1 MVGALA
7 VAAAALVVAGL
18 VVAVAGHLERGA
30 EFVLSGIVLSL
41 FAVAAA
47 LIIRAPQLY
56 VEPDGE
62 DLVVRFHGWDRLWTL
77 RRQTRIRT
85 ADLTEVGTVPVAA
98 LHPSAWSWRLR
109 GTMIPGVI
117 RAGSF
122 IDTHGREL
130 WDVRATGDA
139 LLIELGPDAPYRRMV
154 LQVPAPAETASRLR
168 PLLPR

>member
-1 MVGALA
+1 M
-7 VAAAALVVAGL
+7 
-18 VVAVAGHLERGA
+18 
-30 EFVLSGIVLSL
+30 LSGAVLSL
-41 FAVAAA
+41 FAVASAVM
-47 LIIRAPQLY
+47 IRMPHLH
-56 VEPDGE
+56 VEPDGG
-62 DLVVRFHGWDRLWTL
+62 DLVVRFGGWDRLSTL
-77 RRQTRIRT
+77 RRQARVRT

-139 LLIELGPDAPYRRMV
+139 LLVELGPDAPYRRMV
-154 LQVPAPAETASRLR
+154 LQVPDPAETARRLR
-168 PLLPR
+168 PVLPR